1 MKKHSAKAWK
11 WKKNIK
17 FVAQA
22 MLPWCLFELYHPNI
36 PGSHTWKYKED
47 NEVIISD
54 SQCLYTEEKQ

>member
-1 MKKHSAKAWK
+1 MKMK
-11 WKKNIK
+11 KKNIK

-54 SQCLYTEEKQ
+54 SQCRYTEEKQ